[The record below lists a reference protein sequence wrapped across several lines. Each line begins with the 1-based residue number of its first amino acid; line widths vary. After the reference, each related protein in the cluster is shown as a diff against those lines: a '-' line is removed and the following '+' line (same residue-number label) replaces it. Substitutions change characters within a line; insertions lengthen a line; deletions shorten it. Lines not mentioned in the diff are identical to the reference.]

1 MRNDQILPTGA
12 ELLCWGLG
20 FDSQND
26 QHREELAAFA
36 MISTN
41 GLSRKNYYDGDD
53 DDDDDDDDESKETIK
68 ENLGV
73 DIGDL
78 IWLTSLRLSHLDR
91 IVQDDDDD
99 DDDDDDKIKEIVE
112 ENLCVDIGDLIC
124 LLL

>member
-1 MRNDQILPTGA
+1 MIKFSQLVPNCCAG
-12 ELLCWGLG
+12 GLG

-26 QHREELAAFA
+26 QHRGELAAFA

-78 IWLTSLRLSHLDR
+78 ICSL
-91 IVQDDDDD
+91 
-99 DDDDDDKIKEIVE
+99 
-112 ENLCVDIGDLIC
+112 
-124 LLL
+124 